1 MFRKFA
7 ISLLLLFFTLIVN
20 GGQTVS
26 STSLMERTDRT
37 LVRELDVDEFGNR
50 LLIVAPHPDD
60 ETIATGGLIQ
70 RALRRKKQVHVIV
83 MTNGDGFRK
92 AAQILY
98 GTAVPQAIH
107 YKQLGEH
114 RQREL
119 LKAVARLGIAPDK
132 VHFLGYPDGGLH
144 RLWTDYW
151 PTDHLYMGRTG
162 TKQCP
167 YTETQLLH
175 ASYSG
180 VELEHLLRRIIEN
193 YRPSDIIYPAPQDR
207 HDDHWATQAFVQHAL
222 VRTDLHMQEWAYLVH
237 FSKWPRPHAYVPAT
251 ALEVPLSIR
260 RQAQWCSL
268 QLKPEEMTVKLLALH
283 EHQSQIRVMQGYLES
298 FVRRNELFQKITP
311 QFFQDHIVLHGSKH
325 VISLDRQTDSWRL
338 TVKPEPHTDPD
349 VQFVTHLYSLNSVQ
363 EKRFDLY
370 GLDNRLPL
378 HALQGAEYV
387 FLASEM
393 KKDGK
398 TIDQTSWTLFSLQS

>member
-1 MFRKFA
+1 MFRKFI
-7 ISLLLLFFTLIVN
+7 ISLFLLFFTLIVN
-20 GGQTVS
+20 GAQTVS
-26 STSLMERTDRT
+26 STPLIERTGRT
-37 LVRELDVDEFGNR
+37 LIRELDVDEFGDR

-70 RALRRKKQVHVIV
+70 RALQRKKQVHVIV

-98 GTAVPQAIH
+98 DVSDPQATH

-119 LKAVARLGIAPDK
+119 LKAVARLGISPGK

-144 RLWTDYW
+144 RLWIDHW
-151 PTDHLYMGRTG
+151 STDHLYLGRTG

-180 VELEHLLRRIIEN
+180 VELEHLLRRTIEN
-193 YRPSDIIYPAPQDR
+193 YRPSDVIYPAPQDR
-207 HDDHWATQAFVQHAL
+207 HDDHWATQAFVQRAL
-222 VRTDLHMQEWAYLVH
+222 VRTDLRVQEWAYLVH
-237 FSKWPRPHAYVPAT
+237 FPKWPRPHRYVPAMT
-251 ALEVPLSIR
+251 LEVPLSIL
-260 RQAQWCSL
+260 RQAQWYSL
-268 QLKPEEMTVKLLALH
+268 QLKPKEMSVKLLALH
-283 EHQSQIRVMQGYLES
+283 EHQSQIRVMKGYLES

-311 QFFQDHIVLHGSKH
+311 QFFQDHIVLQGSKH
-325 VISLDRQTDSWRL
+325 VIFLDRQTDSWHL
-338 TVKPEPHTDPD
+338 TVKPEPQTDPG

-363 EKRFDLY
+363 EKRYDLY

-378 HALQGAEYV
+378 HALQGTEYV

-393 KKDGK
+393 KKDEK
-398 TIDQTSWTLFSLQS
+398 TIDQTSWTLFSLHS